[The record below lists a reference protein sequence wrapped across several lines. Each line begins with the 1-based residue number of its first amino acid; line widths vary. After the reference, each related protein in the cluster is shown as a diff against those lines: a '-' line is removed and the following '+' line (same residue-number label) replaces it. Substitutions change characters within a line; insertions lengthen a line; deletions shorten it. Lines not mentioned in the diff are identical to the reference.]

1 MDEITY
7 RKIRN
12 AITTAPKLNLTWKDF
27 NENSDYSNQQI
38 TDPETLKLLVL
49 DFLKVKS
56 ESALS
61 RNLQFLINFL
71 TSMKSWCLEERLRGC

>member
-71 TSMKSWCLEERLRGC
+71 I